1 MKKTLLVGLVLIMF
15 APLVGLLGAATLANP
30 ALTAQGACLTPGL
43 GVLAVPDALQVTT
56 GTGATISLDHQQLTH
71 AATIIDTGA
80 RTPGVGY
87 DGILV
92 ALMAAL
98 TESRLRQ
105 LANTSAYPDSATY
118 PNDGDGADHDSL
130 GLFQM
135 RPAAGWGTVAQLM
148 DPGYQ
153 ARAFYGGPA
162 GPNAGSPRGL
172 LDIPGWQ
179 QLTPGQAAQA
189 VEVSAFPDRYQT
201 YQPAATSILAT
212 LTTAPGPS
220 PTSSESPMP
229 ETGSL
234 VFPLPAGTYVRTSG
248 YGMRDDPL
256 TGQRRL
262 HAGVDWAA
270 PAGTP
275 ILALADGLVWCE
287 LASAFPGS
295 GGTYHFFDSAFGES
309 TVGRSLKFLFVWQ
322 FLFSGPLEIAT
333 GAIGLA
339 QYLCYFAPGLKE
351 PMWNWGTVFPGWDAP
366 VPWFHL
372 VGLGVMGL
380 VTFLA
385 YRRIEMAG
393 RLVVVLWVGM
403 LATVGWVIVAGLWNF
418 DAGRAFDFPEGAWS
432 LSRRNTMGLGMALAI
447 AMYDFLGY
455 YQICYL
461 GDEVAD
467 PSRTIPRAI
476 LISV

>member
-275 ILALADGLVWCE
+275 ILALADGLV
-287 LASAFPGS
+287 L
-295 GGTYHFFDSAFGES
+295 
-309 TVGRSLKFLFVWQ
+309 Q
-322 FLFSGPLEIAT
+322 
-333 GAIGLA
+333 
-339 QYLCYFAPGLKE
+339 
-351 PMWNWGTVFPGWDAP
+351 
-366 VPWFHL
+366 
-372 VGLGVMGL
+372 
-380 VTFLA
+380 
-385 YRRIEMAG
+385 
-393 RLVVVLWVGM
+393 
-403 LATVGWVIVAGLWNF
+403 AGLTQDGTGRIVLEHTI
-418 DAGRAFDFPEGAWS
+418 DAQPVASVYLHMTTNGIHVHAGDHVIAGQHIGDVGSTGHSTGPHLHFEIHPGGPDTSAIDPEPW
-432 LSRRNTMGLGMALAI
+432 LADHDLQHLTTPT
-447 AMYDFLGY
+447 AG
-455 YQICYL
+455 
-461 GDEVAD
+461 G
-467 PSRTIPRAI
+467 PRCTA
-476 LISV
+476 